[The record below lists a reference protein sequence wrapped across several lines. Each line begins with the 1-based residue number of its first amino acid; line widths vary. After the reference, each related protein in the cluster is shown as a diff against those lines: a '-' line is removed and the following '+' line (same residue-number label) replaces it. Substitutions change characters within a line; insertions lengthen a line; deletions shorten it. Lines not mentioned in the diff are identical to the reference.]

1 MMDQSTAELLKET
14 VRNIKFALGLNPNPL
29 DYEPC
34 TLPMSYTN
42 KMEIIFSK
50 HYYEFN
56 IRVLPGDFS

>member
-1 MMDQSTAELLKET
+1 MDQSTAELPKET

-42 KMEIIFSK
+42 KMEIVFSK
-50 HYYEFN
+50 H
-56 IRVLPGDFS
+56 